1 MFNLEKYNIKIENEN
16 IISYDELKNDVIF
29 VKYKVN
35 ENDIIKVQDNQ
46 AVILFEK
53 GKILD
58 IKEDFGKYIIKNI
71 EKEINEQWKEIT
83 VRNSENEELC
93 LIFFTLSPLTNNKY
107 IFNKPIKYI
116 DWENNKHS
124 KKYIKLDGRYDF
136 KIESP
141 QNFLS
146 KVIGIRNHFT
156 KQELI
161 EKVRVYILNSIERGI
176 NEICNE
182 YKLDIDS
189 LVENSKKLEINL
201 QNNKY
206 DDKLLEYGIKLT
218 YFDIENVQT
227 IKRKFNFF

>member
-1 MFNLEKYNIKIENEN
+1 MFNLEKYDNKIENEK
-16 IISYDELKNDVIF
+16 IILSDELKNDVIF

-35 ENDIIKVQDNQ
+35 ENDVIKIQDNQ

-58 IKEDFGKYIIKNI
+58 IKDNIGKYIIKNTNKI
-71 EKEINEQWKEIT
+71 INEKWQKLTI
-83 VRNSENEELC
+83 RNSENEELC
-93 LIFFTLSPLTNNKY
+93 VIFLTLSPLTNNKY

-116 DWENNKHS
+116 DWENNKRT

-136 KIESP
+136 KIENP
-141 QNFLS
+141 QIFLS
-146 KVIGIRNHFT
+146 KVIGLRTHFT

-161 EKVRVYILNSIERGI
+161 EKVRIYILSSIEEGI
-176 NEICNE
+176 NEICTE
-182 YKLDIDS
+182 YKLDIDT
-189 LVENSKKLEINL
+189 LVKNSKELEIDL

-206 DDKLLEYGIKLT
+206 DEKLLEYGIKLT

-227 IKRKFNFF
+227 MKRKFNFF

>member
-1 MFNLEKYNIKIENEN
+1 MFNLEKYDNKIENEK
-16 IISYDELKNDVIF
+16 IILSDELKNDVIF

-35 ENDIIKVQDNQ
+35 ENDVIKIKDNQ

-58 IKEDFGKYIIKNI
+58 IKDNIGKYIIKNTNKI
-71 EKEINEQWKEIT
+71 INEKWQKLTI
-83 VRNSENEELC
+83 RNSENEELC
-93 LIFFTLSPLTNNKY
+93 VIFLTLSPLTNNKY

-116 DWENNKHS
+116 DWENNKRT

-136 KIESP
+136 KIENP
-141 QNFLS
+141 QIFLS
-146 KVIGIRNHFT
+146 KVIGLRTHFT

-161 EKVRVYILNSIERGI
+161 EKVRIYILSSIEEGI
-176 NEICNE
+176 NEICTE
-182 YKLDIDS
+182 YKLDIDT
-189 LVENSKKLEINL
+189 LVKNSKELEIDL

-206 DDKLLEYGIKLT
+206 DEKLLEYGIKLT

-227 IKRKFNFF
+227 MKRKFNFF